1 METCSRA
8 PSCDHFGCNGKWKL
22 YLATKILKKVAS
34 WWPTDQLKK
43 VRFEKIFGSK
53 SGGGGGGGFMGWVKI
68 FYGKYFFNWKSLKGN
83 FLKKW
88 TWSPVQY
95 PPLSPPI
102 KFAPT
107 SYHVHPHTFW
117 VRPHQVESAP
127 WLSDIQMSWFV
138 SWWVNSS
145 VLIS

>member
-53 SGGGGGGGFMGWVKI
+53 SGGGGGFMGWVKI
-68 FYGKYFFNWKSLKGN
+68 FYGKYFSIESHWKATFWKNELGALCNIHRFRPLSSLPLPHTMFTPTLFEFDPIK
-83 FLKKW
+83 
-88 TWSPVQY
+88 SS
-95 PPLSPPI
+95 PPLD
-102 KFAPT
+102 
-107 SYHVHPHTFW
+107 W
-117 VRPHQVESAP
+117 VISR
-127 WLSDIQMSWFV
+127 
-138 SWWVNSS
+138 WVD
-145 VLIS
+145 L